1 MMAQHSISTLVFFVI
16 FQGIRTSI
24 AEKPYIFEIFQGGG
38 VRRTLS
44 PPSGSA
50 HDLRCLFP
58 IPFTGSSGSKMGFSV

>member
-1 MMAQHSISTLVFFVI
+1 MMGTLNAALVFFVI

-24 AEKPYIFEIFQGGG
+24 AKKPYIFEIFQGGGG

-58 IPFTGSSGSKMGFSV
+58 IPFIGSSGSKMGFSV